1 MTEQFSDW
9 KVMQLDSLGLTE
21 DPFVP
26 TANPRFFYLGEEHRP
41 VYRMIQSVVMQ
52 RRGLMLITGRQGT
65 GKTSLAR
72 LIYNQLYELKGIEAS
87 MIEIS
92 NFRTRM
98 QAAQVVGASLP
109 TLHIPSQRSYIK
121 QMSLFKEKITTYYI
135 ETQGNVVVI
144 LDDCQ
149 ALTNDALQFV
159 FETYNFDAEEGKL
172 VQVIAVGTDD
182 ALRVFAKNPDV
193 ESRIFSTMSLNPL
206 GLRSVI
212 EMIIH
217 RLRTAGRS
225 NHLLTDDAYEAVF
238 ELTSGLP
245 RDVVRLCGTA
255 MDIVIDERLDMITAE
270 VVEAAGGQIGIR

>member
-1 MTEQFSDW
+1 MTDQFSEW
-9 KVMQLDSLGLTE
+9 KVLQLDSLGLTE

-72 LIYNQLYELKGIEAS
+72 LVYNQLYELDGIEAS

-109 TLHIPSQRSYIK
+109 TLHVPSQRSYIK

-135 ETQGNVVVI
+135 ETEGNVVVI

-149 ALTNDALQFV
+149 ALTNDALQFI
-159 FETYNFDAEEGKL
+159 FETYNFDAEPGKL
-172 VQVIAVGTDD
+172 VQIIAVGTDD

-212 EMIIH
+212 EMIVH

-225 NHLLTDDAYEAVF
+225 SHLLTDDAYEAVF

-255 MDIVIDERLDMITAE
+255 MDLIIDQGANMISADVIEQ
-270 VVEAAGGQIGIR
+270 AATQIGI

>member
-1 MTEQFSDW
+1 MVDQFSEW
-9 KVMQLDSLGLTE
+9 KVMALDKLGLTE

-72 LIYNQLYELKGIEAS
+72 LIYNQLYELDGIEAA
-87 MIEIS
+87 MIEIA

-109 TLHIPSQRSYIK
+109 TLRIPPQRSYIK
-121 QMSLFKEKITTYYI
+121 QMSLFKETITTYYV
-135 ETQGNVVVI
+135 ESKGNIVVI

-149 ALTNDALQFV
+149 ALTNDALQFI
-159 FETYNFDAEEGKL
+159 FETYNFDAEVGKL

-182 ALRVFAKNPDV
+182 ALRVFANNPDID
-193 ESRIFSTMSLNPL
+193 SRIFSRMTLNPL
-206 GLRSVI
+206 NLSSVI
-212 EMIIH
+212 SMIVH
-217 RLRTAGRS
+217 RLHTAGRTD
-225 NHLLTDDAYEAVF
+225 HLLTDDAYESVF
-238 ELTSGLP
+238 VHTSGLP
-245 RDVVRLCGTA
+245 RDVVRICGA
-255 MDIVIDERLDMITAE
+255 ALDLILDSGQDMITNE
-270 VVEAAGGQIGIR
+270 VIKEAVQRIGL